1 MDSFIIKH
9 PHITERSGSL
19 NVLGKYV
26 FMVKRDAT
34 KPEIKKAVQ
43 AVYKVDVVAVNV
55 VNRPGKRK
63 RFQGRMQG
71 SQEGYRKA
79 IVTLKEGQTIDLR

>member
-19 NVLGKYV
+19 NVLGNMC
-26 FMVKRDAT
+26 FMVKREAT
-34 KPEIKKAVQ
+34 KPEIKKAVK

-55 VNRPGKRK
+55 DEPSRVSESVFRAACRARRK
-63 RFQGRMQG
+63 DIAKQ
-71 SQEGYRKA
+71 S
-79 IVTLKEGQTIDLR
+79 